1 MNRYLT
7 TVDILHCCEVGTS
20 PTVGLEPHFRHAV
33 NPELGAWPDRVVG
46 GQMLRLKCLVAAC
59 VLAVSVGQVKA
70 NTFTT
75 FDAFGSFTDVFHD
88 TFALSGSIT
97 VDSTS
102 SAVISNASLFLV
114 GEPWTNIVGQSGSN
128 LSIQTPIFNVG
139 FSPSNCTTTNGCHDT
154 LNLLFSGEP
163 SIWLADDGAS
173 ILSGSAFLRDA
184 GFSIHLVSGGISEQI
199 SAIPLPA
206 ALPLFASGLAVLG
219 LFGWWRTGKN
229 KRKNG
234 GGRTANVRY

>member
-1 MNRYLT
+1 
-7 TVDILHCCEVGTS
+7 
-20 PTVGLEPHFRHAV
+20 
-33 NPELGAWPDRVVG
+33 
-46 GQMLRLKCLVAAC
+46 MLRLKCLVAAC

-70 NTFTT
+70 NAFTT
-75 FDAFGSFTDVFHD
+75 FDASGSFTDVFHD

-102 SAVISNASLFLV
+102 GAVISNASLFLV

-234 GGRTANVRY
+234 GGRAAMSATDPKRTLPSKCVIGFPF